1 MRGLILFFYLMGI
14 YSLVNAFECNPPI
27 VKDVEYC
34 IVQGADFTAN
44 IRRFDTNFKGE
55 NGYCYT
61 QARMAFSPK
70 GKGIFT
76 CTSLMLNGMDV
87 YSGMFYSISD
97 DFGKT
102 WGKFQTSS
110 TIKRFK
116 KADNTEQMFLDPSPV
131 FHNKTGKFIILG
143 ASLSYTG
150 KKHNANHK
158 VAYSVFDETTN
169 DFKPQKFLNLPYKIS
184 GAGCVQVHIEP
195 NGTILLPIF
204 VKDKPKDLSSVV
216 VLKCSFDGEEIKV
229 LEIGNKITHDVRRG
243 VYEPSII
250 KSGNV
255 YFLSLRNDKTGFIA
269 RSSDGLNFQEKVA
282 LRFDD
287 GSLVGNYNTQTHWLE
302 NNGKIYLVYN
312 RSGANNDHVF
322 RHRAP
327 LFVAEIDKQTLLVK
341 RSTERA
347 ITANRGARMGNF
359 GCIEIKPRQWAVVVA
374 EWMQGKGGW
383 RGVMKY
389 GANNSIFMTE
399 IKFNK

>member
-1 MRGLILFFYLMGI
+1 MKKFVLFFYIACI
-14 YSLVNAFECNPPI
+14 YSFINAFECKPPI
-27 VKDVEYC
+27 VKDVYHS
-34 IVQGADFTAN
+34 IVQGVDFTAN

-87 YSGMFYSISD
+87 YSGLFYTTSD

-102 WGKFQTSS
+102 WGSFQTSA
-110 TIKRFK
+110 TVKRYK
-116 KADNTEQMFLDPSPV
+116 KTDNTEQMFLDPSPV
-131 FHNKTGKFIILG
+131 FHKKSGKFLIFG

-150 KKHNANHK
+150 KKHNNDHQ
-158 VAYSVFDETTN
+158 VTYSVFDESTN
-169 DFKPQKFLNLPYKIS
+169 DFKNQKILKLPYKICS
-184 GAGCVQVHIEP
+184 AGCVQVHIEDD
-195 NGTILLPIF
+195 GTILLP
-204 VKDKPKDLSSVV
+204 VSVRNNPKDLRSVV

-229 LEIGNKITHDVRRG
+229 LEIGNKITHNVRRG
-243 VYEPSII
+243 ICEPSII

-255 YFLSLRNDKTGFIA
+255 YFLSLRNDKTGFLA
-269 RSSDGLNFQEKVA
+269 RSNDGLNYSEKVA

-302 NNGKIYLVYN
+302 NNGKIYLVYT

-327 LFVAEIDKQTLLVK
+327 LFVAEVDKQTLLVR

-359 GCIEIKPRQWAVVVA
+359 GCIEIKPGLWAVVAA